1 MTAVFP
7 HAEDDYFCSVCSK
20 VFNNPVLLSCSHSF
34 CKDCLELWW
43 VDKPLRPC
51 PLCRAPS
58 TGEPHRNLALKNLC
72 DSFLKHLS
80 LEDKTSETET
90 VCSLHS
96 EKLRLFCLDHQQP
109 VCVVCRDSRAH
120 TNHRFRPI
128 NEAADDYKE
137 ELRKHLKLLQDR
149 IEHFNK
155 VKVEWDQTAAYI
167 KTQALDTEKQ
177 IKEMFKK
184 LHKFLEEEEK
194 ARVAAVRRE
203 EEEKSSE
210 MKIKIH
216 VLTREIASLSK
227 TIKATEKELK
237 SGSVTFFNNYKAAVE
252 RAKQRPLVE
261 DPQLGPGALIDVAKH
276 LGNLSFNVWNK
287 MKEMVTYSTVVLDP
301 STAGLHLFV
310 SEDLKSLRFTQR
322 DYPPLKNPE
331 RVEGYPMVLGS
342 EGFNSG
348 THSWDVEVRSDADWA
363 VGVIAESVS
372 RKGDIQSGFWEV
384 QFFDGKYRAYAPPMT
399 DTILSVDQQLQ
410 KIRVKL
416 GWSRGKLSFYD
427 LDMNT
432 HLHTFYQ
439 IFNKRLFPFV
449 STINKNSL
457 SIVPKK
463 FKVQIEI

>member
-1 MTAVFP
+1 MAAVFP
-7 HAEDDYFCSVCSK
+7 RAEDDYLCSICSK

-72 DSFLKHLS
+72 DSFLKQLS
-80 LEDKTSETET
+80 LEEKTSETET

-96 EKLRLFCLDHQQP
+96 EKLKLFCLDHLQP
-109 VCVVCRDSRAH
+109 VCVVCRDSKAH

-128 NEAADDYKE
+128 DEAAGDYKE
-137 ELRKHLKLLQDR
+137 ELRKHLKPLQDR

-194 ARVAAVRRE
+194 ARVIALRMEGEDKILRMSRKIAA
-203 EEEKSSE
+203 
-210 MKIKIH
+210 
-216 VLTREIASLSK
+216 LSK
-227 TIKATEKELK
+227 ELAHLSETIKATEKELK
-237 SGSVTFFNNYKAAVE
+237 SGSVTFMLNYKTAVE
-252 RAKQRPLVE
+252 RVKQRPLVE
-261 DPQLGPGALIDVAKH
+261 EPQLGPGALMVVARH

-287 MKEMVTYSTVVLDP
+287 MKEMVTYFPVVLDP
-301 STAGLHLFV
+301 NTAGPYLSV
-310 SEDLKSLRFTQR
+310 SEDLESLRYEGEEIVKPQ
-322 DYPPLKNPE
+322 NPE
-331 RVEGYPMVLGS
+331 RFKEYPTVLGLR
-342 EGFNSG
+342 GFKSG
-348 THSWDVEVRSDADWA
+348 THSWDVKVRSDANWA
-363 VGVIAESVS
+363 IGVIAESVS
-372 RKGDIQSGFWEV
+372 RKGDIQSGYWEV
-384 QFFDGKYRAYAPPMT
+384 WFHDGKYRAYAPPKI
-399 DTILSVDQQLQ
+399 DNILSLNRPLQ

-416 GWSRGKLSFYD
+416 DWSKGKLSFYD
-427 LDMNT
+427 SDTNT
-432 HLHTFYQ
+432 LLYTFSQ
-439 IFNKRLFPFV
+439 TFTERLLPFV
-449 STINKNSL
+449 NTVNKNPL

-463 FKVQIEI
+463 VTVEIEE